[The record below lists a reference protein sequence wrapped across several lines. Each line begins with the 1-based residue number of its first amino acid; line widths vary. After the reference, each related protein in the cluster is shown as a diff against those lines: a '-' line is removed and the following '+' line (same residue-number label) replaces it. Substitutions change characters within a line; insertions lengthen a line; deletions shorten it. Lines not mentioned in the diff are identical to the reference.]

1 MELLELVLIGCTS
14 QELPGLHMAEILP
27 PNDAY
32 PSSCA
37 AQAVLLAD
45 LVFPLKEN
53 HLYH

>member
-1 MELLELVLIGCTS
+1 MQLLELVPIGCTS
-14 QELPGLHMAEILP
+14 QELPGLHRAENPP

-37 AQAVLLAD
+37 AQAVLLTD

-53 HLYH
+53 H